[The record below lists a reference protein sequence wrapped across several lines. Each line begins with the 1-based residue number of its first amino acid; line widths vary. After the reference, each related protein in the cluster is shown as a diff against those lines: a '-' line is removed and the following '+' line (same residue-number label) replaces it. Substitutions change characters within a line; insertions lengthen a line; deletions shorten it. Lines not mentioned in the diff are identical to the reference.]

1 MEWLLSILLVL
12 GMEVRPGPVGV
23 ALRRA
28 NERAHG
34 LGILRGKT
42 VLMFG
47 DSMVNCGVNVW
58 LEPWLKR
65 QGVARFVTRSW
76 ASSTTLSWSIAPK
89 LDTYLWQY
97 DPDIVI
103 VMLGSNELF
112 HPYPHMKVRPIRT
125 LLGRLAPNR
134 LVLWVG
140 PPAWKPDKGIIATM
154 KAQLPPGRFFDS
166 GKVLMGRQ
174 KDGYHPSMAGS
185 KTWAEALQGWLT
197 EVMESLPSKGRGAA
211 AAPKQARPGAQ
222 SQVGGQ

>member
-1 MEWLLSILLVL
+1 MEWILSVLLFVGVEL
-12 GMEVRPGPVGV
+12 RPGPVDA

-28 NERAHG
+28 DARAHG
-34 LGILRGKT
+34 MGILRGKT

-65 QGVARFVTRSW
+65 QGVSRYVTRSW
-76 ASSTTLSWSIAPK
+76 ASSTTLSWSITPK
-89 LDTYLWQY
+89 LDTYLWQV

-103 VMLGSNELF
+103 VLLGSNELF
-112 HPYPHMKVRPIRT
+112 HPFPRMKVKPIQT
-125 LLGRLAPNR
+125 ILKRLEPHR

-154 KAQLPPGRFFDS
+154 KSVVPRGRFFDS
-166 GKVLMGRQ
+166 SKVAMGRQ

-185 KTWAEALQGWLT
+185 KTWAETLARFIT
-197 EVMESLPSKGRGAA
+197 EVVEALPAPPSRAGAA
-211 AAPKQARPGAQ
+211 RAPR
-222 SQVGGQ
+222 